1 MINKFGEKFKDK
13 WLEMMRNKLGL
24 IKKKNND
31 QKLINKLLNLMENNS
46 LDFTN
51 TFCNLSNNKILN
63 NDLYKN
69 TEFINWYKEWK
80 FRLSNDENSLN
91 LSYKKMKSNN
101 PIFIPRNHIVEEA
114 LNAAVQHDDLSL
126 FKKLLYILNDPYL
139 DKKDAYKYKEYK
151 HSMNENY
158 QTYCGT

>member
-1 MINKFGEKFKDK
+1 MVLYSVALSGPLDIKKIQKECLSIYKTESSIKYTKCLKDK
-13 WLEMMRNKLGL
+13 V
-24 IKKKNND
+24 
-31 QKLINKLLNLMENNS
+31 
-46 LDFTN
+46 
-51 TFCNLSNNKILN
+51 NKILN

-80 FRLSNDENSLN
+80 FRLSNDEKSLN
-91 LSYKKMKSNN
+91 LSYKTMKSNN

-114 LNAAVQHDDLSL
+114 LNEAVQHDDLSL

-158 QTYCGT
+158 QTFCGT